1 MRLIYHYCSMDTFNI
16 IMKNKTLRL
25 CDITKSNDKLEK
37 LWIYNNLEVA
47 MENAFKEMNLTM
59 TPRDGDG
66 EDTYLAITKS
76 DLDEVVRLESLVVC
90 FSKAADLLSQWRGYA
105 NDGCGFAIGFDQDL
119 LQKYLQRD
127 ERFRIEP
134 IEYETY
140 EQIKTLESD
149 IKDGFLNCVLRNR
162 LSSEQPLS
170 GKGMDFSGYQDLF
183 FDECEEISEDIVK
196 QFEFSSCFMKNR
208 AFIEEKE
215 VRIVFASNFSLDLE
229 EGYEL
234 DTKIKGTTKLSLGK
248 IDYFVRGRKLVPFI
262 DMNFSKAVKDGLIK
276 KIIIGPKAD
285 VNEKELSTFLWHNG
299 FDGVEIEKSRAS
311 YV

>member
-47 MENAFKEMNLTM
+47 MENAFREMNLTM
-59 TPRDGDG
+59 TPRDGDA

-119 LQKYLQRD
+119 LQKYLQWD

-162 LSSEQPLS
+162 LSSEQPLP

-183 FDECEEISEDIVK
+183 FDEYEEISEDIVK

-285 VNEKELSTFLWHNG
+285 VSEKELSTFLWHNG